1 MAKKWT
7 QHRGMALIATLFVS
21 TILLVLGIAFL
32 SFIERDY
39 RFAATQSRNQEAFYL
54 ALSGIE
60 YAKARPRDLL
70 MADGVTPNA
79 GITRQIPAGNPN
91 RFCRVRLLPD
101 GTLQSEGVVRSGLLT
116 ITKTLRVR
124 PGESPRH
131 YMEAGI

>member
-1 MAKKWT
+1 
-7 QHRGMALIATLFVS
+7 MALIATLFVS

-60 YAKARPRDLL
+60 YAKARPGELL
-70 MADGVTPNA
+70 ESDGVTPKPA
-79 GITRQIPAGNPN
+79 GFTRQIPVGNTN

-101 GTLQSEGVVRSGLLT
+101 GTLRSEGVVVSGLLT
-116 ITKTLRVR
+116 TTKVLTVG
-124 PGESPRH
+124 PGQSPRH
-131 YMEAGI
+131 YMESGI